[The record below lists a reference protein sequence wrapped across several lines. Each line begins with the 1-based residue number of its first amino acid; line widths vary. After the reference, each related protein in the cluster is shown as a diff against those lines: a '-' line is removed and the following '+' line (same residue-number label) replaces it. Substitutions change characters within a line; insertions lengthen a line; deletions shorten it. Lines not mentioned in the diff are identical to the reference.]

1 MPSKRKDTTT
11 KQSMKNSY
19 KRNLKSAFYEKFLQ
33 EEQKRIEQVDAHIL
47 KLVESTCYESYQK
60 NDNDDKKARNY
71 DEFCDLMM
79 DVLARKK
86 RKYEMERVPSLI
98 KSLPPEIVA
107 YSIVPFMD
115 LESVLNGS
123 VFLVCRSWYEGMID
137 EERMWQE
144 LFCRLWDMTLES
156 LKSWTRWPTQYD
168 SNVTYVKINRSTS
181 FTTKPTVFKKSG
193 KKLVKKH
200 SYQFMKEFCLLKHSS
215 FNKHSRIGPVRAFFL
230 TTHQDSS
237 YADTTLIAPSLYSR
251 FHITSVDRKLTYVSV
266 TDDGETDNTI
276 SSIHFTLDYYTA
288 LIPFSMR
295 IDIDYSVSYGGE
307 THEKGISI
315 SVSRLHS
322 DQASDLKNPTNQTK
336 LVLKQSDGNEGDKE
350 EENDEESEQDETDG
364 NAQKGSSNRAISTF
378 KKKWIGKDFVKI
390 HDDGQ
395 SWLFKFIS
403 TLGIDL
409 LDEALYRMTD
419 E

>member
-1 MPSKRKDTTT
+1 MAPKRKATHEAP
-11 KQSMKNSY
+11 SN
-19 KRNLKSAFYEKFLQ
+19 KSSSANLQ
-33 EEQKRIEQVDAHIL
+33 EEQENKIEQLDAHMI
-47 KLVESTCYESYQK
+47 ECYENYQK
-60 NDNDDKKARNY
+60 NEKVQSYDD
-71 DEFCDLMM
+71 FCDLVM
-79 DVLARKK
+79 VWAERKK
-86 RKYEMERVPSLI
+86 RKYEMARLPSLI

-123 VFLVCRSWYEGMID
+123 VFLVCRPWYKGMID

-156 LKSWTRWPTQYD
+156 FKNWTKWPTQFD
-168 SNVTYVKINRSTS
+168 TNDIIVVEINRITR
-181 FTTKPTVFKKSG
+181 FTTKPTIFTKSG
-193 KKLVKKH
+193 KEMIKEH
-200 SYQFMKEFCLLKHSS
+200 SYQFMKEFCLLKHAS
-215 FNKHSRIGPVRAFFL
+215 FDKHSRIGPVRTFFL
-230 TTHQDSS
+230 TTHQDCS

-251 FHITSVDRKLTYVSV
+251 FHITSVDHKLTYISV
-266 TDDGETDNTI
+266 TDDGDTNNTI
-276 SSIHFTLDYYTA
+276 STIHFTLDYYTA

-322 DQASDLKNPTNQTK
+322 DQASDLEDPKSQTK
-336 LVLKQSDGNEGDKE
+336 LILMKQGDGNEGDEE

-364 NAQKGSSNRAISTF
+364 NEQKGSSNREQAISTF
-378 KKKWIGKDFVKI
+378 KKEWIGQDFVNI
-390 HDDGQ
+390 DDDGQ

>member
-1 MPSKRKDTTT
+1 MPPKRKATT
-11 KQSMKNSY
+11 KKAPKKNQ
-19 KRNLKSAFYEKFLQ
+19 KSASNKSSRLYEKFLQ
-33 EEQKRIEQVDAHIL
+33 EEKKRIEQVDEHML
-47 KLVESTCYESYQK
+47 KFVESTCYENYQK
-60 NDNDDKKARNY
+60 NDDKKVRNY

-79 DVLARKK
+79 DVLVRKK

-98 KSLPPEIVA
+98 KSLPPEVVA

-156 LKSWTRWPTQYD
+156 LKNWTKWPTQYD
-168 SNVTYVKINRSTS
+168 SNDTHVEINRTTR
-181 FTTKPTVFKKSG
+181 FTTKPTIFKKSG
-193 KKLVKKH
+193 KEMIKKH
-200 SYQFMKEFCLLKHSS
+200 SYQFMKEFCLLKHAS

-230 TTHQDSS
+230 TTHQDNS

-251 FHITSVDRKLTYVSV
+251 FHITSVDRKLTYISV
-266 TDDGETDNTI
+266 TDDGDTDNTI

-295 IDIDYSVSYGGE
+295 IDVDYSVSYSGE
-307 THEKGISI
+307 AHEKGISI

-322 DQASDLKNPTNQTK
+322 DLKKPKNQTK
-336 LVLKQSDGNEGDKE
+336 LILKQSDGNR
-350 EENDEESEQDETDG
+350 EQ
-364 NAQKGSSNRAISTF
+364 AISTF
-378 KKKWIGKDFVKI
+378 KKEWIGQDFVNI
-390 HDDGQ
+390 DDDGQ
-395 SWLFKFIS
+395 CWLFKFIS
-403 TLGIDL
+403 TLGINL
-409 LDEALYRMTD
+409 LDEALYRIND
-419 E
+419 C